1 MMSSYRFRLI
11 FPLSLIVLLV
21 LASLGA
27 ILGPFFKEFYLERM
41 SDRIEKESA
50 AVVYHLQDINLNDE
64 EFLQNT
70 IVELADRLDVRIT
83 IIAGNG
89 EVLAE
94 STTDPKELDNHINRS
109 EIQSVIHGE
118 NENGRETRYSAT
130 VGKELLYF
138 AIPLENEEG
147 DGGFLRLGLEM
158 EELNSI
164 YQNIWTLLFV
174 SFFIAFLIILI
185 LASKLTNQMVKPIED
200 ARRVATELA
209 KGNFN
214 ARTFEGANLE
224 TGELN
229 RSINVLAENLEQ
241 ITQTYE
247 NQQERLE
254 TLIENMGSGLILINT
269 KGDITLVNRKC
280 NDIFEEDTEEWKN
293 KLYYKVIKHKKIIK
307 FIQELFLTEKPTRK
321 QLKLDVGIHFR
332 HFDVHGA
339 PIIGY
344 DEKLKGIVIVFLN
357 ITELKKLE
365 QARKDFVANVSHELK
380 TPVTSLKGFTET
392 LLDGAMDDEKLRKQ
406 FLTIIANESERLEGL
421 IYDLLELSKI
431 EGAHFQLDWQN
442 ISLDSI
448 VDEVFFMLNDKAKV
462 KNMKLSKKVVGS
474 TNIVG
479 DPHRIKQ
486 IIINLINNAIAY
498 TPEDGS
504 ITVRIK
510 EQNEAV
516 LFEVEDT
523 GIGMSKKEI
532 PRVFERFYRV
542 DRARSRNSGGTGLG
556 LAIVKHLAEAHHAK
570 LSVDSIVGKGTTF
583 RLMFYKQQREAGNDK
598 EG

>member
-1 MMSSYRFRLI
+1 MNSYRFRLI

-27 ILGPFFKEFYLERM
+27 ILGPFFKGFYLDRM
-41 SDRIEKESA
+41 SDRIEKESEVIA
-50 AVVYHLQDINLNDE
+50 YQLQDVNLNKQDVLQDI
-64 EFLQNT
+64 
-70 IVELADRLDVRIT
+70 IVDLAERLDVRIT
-83 IIAGNG
+83 IIDPDGV
-89 EVLAE
+89 VLAE
-94 STTDPKELDNHINRS
+94 TDADPQELENHLYRN
-109 EIQSVIHGE
+109 EIQSVIRGE
-118 NENGRETRYSAT
+118 SGRETRFSST
-130 VGKELLYF
+130 VNKELQYY
-138 AIPLENEEG
+138 AMSLERNGERA
-147 DGGFLRLGLEM
+147 GFLRLGMEM
-158 EELNSI
+158 DELNSV

-174 SFFIAFLIILI
+174 SFFFAFLIILI
-185 LASKLTNQMVKPIED
+185 LASKLTNQMIKPIED
-200 ARRVATELA
+200 ARRVANELA
-209 KGNFN
+209 RGNFS

-269 KGDITLVNRKC
+269 KGDITLVNRSCKVFF
-280 NDIFEEDTEEWKN
+280 DEDTDIWKN
-293 KLYYKVIKHKKIIK
+293 QLYYKVIKHKKIIK
-307 FIQELFLTEKPTRK
+307 FIQEIFLTEKPTKK
-321 QLKLDVGIHFR
+321 QLKLQIGIYFK

-344 DEKLKGIVIVFLN
+344 DEKLKGIVVVFHN

-392 LLDGAMDDEKLRKQ
+392 LLDGAMEDEQLRKQ
-406 FLTIIANESERLEGL
+406 FLTIIATESERLEEL

-431 EGAHFQLDWQN
+431 EGINFQLHWQEVN
-442 ISLDSI
+442 LEAL
-448 VDEVFFMLNDKAKV
+448 VDEVFLMLNDKAKI
-462 KNMKLSKKVVGS
+462 KKMTLNKKVIGS
-474 TNIVG
+474 SEIVA

-486 IIINLINNAIAY
+486 ILINLVNNAIVY
-498 TPEDGS
+498 TPEEGK
-504 ITVRIK
+504 IIVRIK
-510 EQNEAV
+510 EQNETV
-516 LFEVEDT
+516 LLEVEDT

-556 LAIVKHLAEAHHAK
+556 LAIVKHLAEALQARI
-570 LSVDSIVGKGTTF
+570 SVDSVVGKGTTF
-583 RLMFYKQQREAGNDK
+583 RLTFYKQNQYDDNQTED
-598 EG
+598 

>member
-1 MMSSYRFRLI
+1 MI
-11 FPLSLIVLLV
+11 FPLSLIVLIV

-41 SDRIEKESA
+41 SDRMEKESD
-50 AVVYHLQDINLNDE
+50 VVAYYLQDID
-64 EFLQNT
+64 
-70 IVELADRLDVRIT
+70 LADRDLLQSITLDLSERLDVRIT
-83 IIAGNG
+83 IIDPDGV
-89 EVLAE
+89 VLAE
-94 STTDPKELDNHINRS
+94 SEANPEDLENHLNRA
-109 EIQSVIHGE
+109 EIQAVIRGD
-118 NENGRETRYSAT
+118 NGRETRYSST
-130 VGKELLYF
+130 VNKELLYF
-138 AIPLENEEG
+138 AMPLENGEG
-147 DGGFLRLGLEM
+147 DEGFVRLGLEM
-158 EELNSI
+158 EELNSV

-174 SFFIAFLIILI
+174 SFFIAFLVILI
-185 LASKLTNQMVKPIED
+185 LASKLTNQMIRPVED
-200 ARRVATELA
+200 ARRVANELA
-209 KGNFN
+209 KGNFS

-269 KGDITLVNRKC
+269 KGDITLLNRSCKA
-280 NDIFEEDTEEWKN
+280 IFDEDTDLWKN
-293 KLYYKVIKHKKIIK
+293 QLYYKVIKHKKINK
-307 FIQELFLTEKPTRK
+307 LIQEIFLTEKPTRK
-321 QLKLDVGIHFR
+321 QLKLPIGIYFK

-344 DEKLKGIVIVFLN
+344 DENLKGIVIVFHN

-392 LLDGAMDDEKLRKQ
+392 LLDGAMENEELRKQ

-431 EGAHFQLDWQN
+431 EGTHFQLNWQPVN
-442 ISLDSI
+442 LDELI
-448 VDEVFFMLNDKAKV
+448 DEVFLILEEKAHL
-462 KNMKLSKKVVGS
+462 KNMHLSKKVTGS
-474 TNIVG
+474 SQIIA
-479 DPHRIKQ
+479 DSHRIKQ
-486 IIINLINNAIAY
+486 ILINLVNNAIVY
-498 TPEDGS
+498 TPEEGN
-504 ITVRIK
+504 ITVRVK
-510 EQNEAV
+510 EQKETV
-516 LFEVEDT
+516 LMEVEDS

-556 LAIVKHLAEAHHAK
+556 LAIVKHLAEALHAN
-570 LSVDSIVGKGTTF
+570 LSVDSEVGKGTTF
-583 RLMFYKQQREAGNDK
+583 RLLFYKERQDEIQSDE
-598 EG
+598 